1 MLRATLITSED
12 DLDLSVSFGLE
23 PSAAQ
28 SLTLLRSPQYEH
40 LLADEDRG
48 TTIAHSGD
56 AHSEPSYIKS
66 VTWVGDT
73 IEFVST
79 RRNYTVDVSRVEAA
93 DIADAKRV
101 LALMNKD
108 GRFSC
113 SIA

>member
-12 DLDLSVSFGLE
+12 DLDVTVSFGLE
-23 PSAAQ
+23 PGAAQ
-28 SLTLLRSPQYEH
+28 SLTLLRSPQHEH

-48 TTIAHSGD
+48 TTIVHSGEPR
-56 AHSEPSYIKS
+56 AEPSFLKS
-66 VTWVGDT
+66 VNWLGDT
-73 IEFVST
+73 IEIAST
-79 RRNYTVDVSRVEAA
+79 RRNYTVDVSKVEAA

-108 GRFSC
+108 GRFAC

>member
-1 MLRATLITSED
+1 MLRATLVTSED
-12 DLDLSVSFGLE
+12 DLDLIVSFGLE

-56 AHSEPSYIKS
+56 PHPEPSYIKS
-66 VTWVGDT
+66 VDWLGDT
-73 IEFVST
+73 IEIVST
-79 RRNYTVDVSRVEAA
+79 LRNYTVDVSKVEAA

>member
-12 DLDLSVSFGLE
+12 DVDLSVSFGLE
-23 PSAAQ
+23 PSATQ

-56 AHSEPSYIKS
+56 PHPEPSYVKS
-66 VTWVGDT
+66 VTWVGNT
-73 IEFVST
+73 IEFSST
-79 RRNYTVDVSRVEAA
+79 LRNYAVDVSLVEAA
-93 DIADAKRV
+93 DIAEAKRV
-101 LALMNKD
+101 LALMSKD